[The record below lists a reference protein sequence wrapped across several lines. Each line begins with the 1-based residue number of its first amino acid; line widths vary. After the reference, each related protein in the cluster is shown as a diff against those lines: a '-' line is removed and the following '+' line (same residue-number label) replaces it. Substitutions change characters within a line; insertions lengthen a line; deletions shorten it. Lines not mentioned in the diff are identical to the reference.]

1 MKFTKIFIA
10 ATFAAASFSSC
21 SEDRLI
27 EEPVDQ
33 FPIQEAITS
42 ERDMQSVINGIYD
55 QYSTANGFG
64 ADVLAFSDLIS
75 DNVFIS
81 ATNTDVAYQNTGFL
95 NWSSDVSDFG
105 MLDEFYDGI
114 ILANLV
120 INNTSVPESESV
132 ANLKG
137 EARIARALG
146 YFYAV
151 SYYSPNPT
159 SGVNQEYG
167 VPLNLGAYDPRTK
180 LSRATVSEVYDQ
192 IITDLTT
199 ALNIMTNEG
208 VIINKGHL
216 SKTAA
221 RLLLSRVYLTR
232 GQAGDYEKS
241 IDYANQVISSA
252 GGDFAFVSKPDYVN
266 YFSSPNVNISENA
279 AETVWEINMDG
290 NPSEN
295 PGINEA
301 LSSFYANNGTK
312 KRFLFT
318 SSFYSSFP
326 ASDERRKLFITAG
339 TPNEGN
345 GIPRG
350 VWTRKYIVS
359 MQDNSN
365 ANEPKVLPNSQN
377 IKVLRMSEAY
387 LNKIEALFKLG
398 RLPEALTQL
407 NAFAVTRGGSTYT
420 SATINNIL
428 TERRKEFFGE
438 GQRFFDLKRNNLG
451 FTRATNC
458 YSIVCSVDANN
469 RLFVIPM
476 PLREMNVNP
485 NMQQYPVW
493 K

>member
-1 MKFTKIFIA
+1 MKFIKLFIA
-10 ATFAAASFSSC
+10 ATFAAAAFSSC
-21 SEDRLI
+21 SEERLL

-33 FPIQEAITS
+33 FPIDQAITS
-42 ERDMQSVINGIYD
+42 ETDMKSVVNGIYD

-64 ADVLAFSDLIS
+64 ADVLAFGDLIS

-81 ATNTDVAYQNTGFL
+81 NTSSDVAYQSTGFL
-95 NWSSDVSDFG
+95 NWSSDVSDFA

-120 INNTSVPESESV
+120 INNTSVEETGSV
-132 ANLKG
+132 KNLKG

-180 LSRATVSEVYDQ
+180 LARASVSEVYDQ
-192 IITDLTT
+192 IILDLTT
-199 ALNIMTNEG
+199 ALNIMNVEG
-208 VIINKGHL
+208 VITDKGHL

-241 IDYANQVISSA
+241 IQYADQVINGS
-252 GGDFAFVSKPDYVN
+252 GGADFAFVSRPDYVN
-266 YFSSPNVNISENA
+266 YFSSANVNVSENQK
-279 AETVWEINMDG
+279 ETVWEINMDG

-295 PGINEA
+295 PGVNEA

-318 SSFYSSFP
+318 GSFYASFP
-326 ASDERRKLFITAG
+326 TADIRRSLFINSG
-339 TPNEGN
+339 PVEGPN
-345 GIPRG
+345 IPRG
-350 VWTRKYIVS
+350 VWTRKYVVS

-365 ANEPKVLPNSQN
+365 SNDPKVIPNSQN

-387 LNKIEALFKLG
+387 LNRVEALFKLG
-398 RLPEALTQL
+398 RLPEALAGL
-407 NAFAVTRGGSTYT
+407 NAFAATRGGSTYT
-420 SATINNIL
+420 AATLNNIL

-451 FTRATNC
+451 FSRDSNC
-458 YSIVCSVDANN
+458 YSIICSVEANN

-485 NMQQYPVW
+485 NMQQYPSW